1 MTLEQTISAIRP
13 LDEKSMTAARNRF
26 ANIAMP
32 LGGLGLLQD
41 AIVQLAGILGQPVPD
56 ISRRA
61 AVVFCADNGVVA
73 QGVTQTDSSVTAA
86 VTRNLAAGRTS
97 VCRMAQAAQCAV
109 VPVDMG
115 VRDFAPQPG
124 VLARRI
130 GNGTGDITQGPA
142 MTRAQAEQAV
152 LAGAEL
158 VRTQKEKG
166 VRLLATGEMGI
177 GNTTTASAVASV
189 LLGRA
194 PVEMTGRG
202 AGLSDEGLRR
212 KVAAIERAVALSRPA
227 ADDPLDVLAKVGGFD
242 IAGMCGVFLGGAACR
257 VPVLADGFISAVAAL
272 CAVRL
277 CPAAAKAVLA
287 SHVSAEPAG
296 MLLLDAL
303 RKKPL
308 ITAGMRLGE
317 GTGAVAAM
325 PLLDMARAVYMDCYT
340 FEEGGIEAYTPQGGE
355 G

>member
-1 MTLEQTISAIRP
+1 MFTL
-13 LDEKSMTAARNRF
+13 
-26 ANIAMP
+26 
-32 LGGLGLLQD
+32 
-41 AIVQLAGILGQPVPD
+41 
-56 ISRRA
+56 
-61 AVVFCADNGVVA
+61 VV
-73 QGVTQTDSSVTAA
+73 
-86 VTRNLAAGRTS
+86 
-97 VCRMAQAAQCAV
+97 
-109 VPVDMG
+109 
-115 VRDFAPQPG
+115 
-124 VLARRI
+124 
-130 GNGTGDITQGPA
+130 
-142 MTRAQAEQAV
+142 
-152 LAGAEL
+152 
-158 VRTQKEKG
+158 
-166 VRLLATGEMGI
+166 
-177 GNTTTASAVASV
+177 
-189 LLGRA
+189 
-194 PVEMTGRG
+194 
-202 AGLSDEGLRR
+202 
-212 KVAAIERAVALSRPA
+212 
-227 ADDPLDVLAKVGGFD
+227 
-242 IAGMCGVFLGGAACR
+242 GGAACR